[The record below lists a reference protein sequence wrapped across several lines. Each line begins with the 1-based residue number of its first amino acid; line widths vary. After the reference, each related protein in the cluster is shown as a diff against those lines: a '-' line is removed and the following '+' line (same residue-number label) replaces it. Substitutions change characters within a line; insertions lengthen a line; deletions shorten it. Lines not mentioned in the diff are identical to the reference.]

1 MKKFIDHM
9 LIQYVSEALSC
20 QSPSEAVY
28 VSCSLLPLSSTNLT
42 ILLSGTWVVEE
53 EGEFGSAV
61 G

>member
-9 LIQYVSEALSC
+9 FIQFVCEALSC
-20 QSPSEAVY
+20 RSPSEAVY
-28 VSCSLLPLSSTNLT
+28 MPWSLLPLSSTNLT
-42 ILLSGTWVVEE
+42 ISLSGTWVVE